1 MEERKDGTMCVIVQ
15 EEVRKEKGTLRI
27 IVWLEAAGEAGGGWA
42 TFPHQLQQHWGS
54 ALAGFL
60 KLG

>member
-1 MEERKDGTMCVIVQ
+1 MMCVIVQ
-15 EEVRKEKGTLRI
+15 EEVRKEKGTLGI
-27 IVWLEAAGEAGGGWA
+27 IVWLETAGEVGGGWG
-42 TFPHQLQQHWGS
+42 TFPHQLQQHRGY

>member
-1 MEERKDGTMCVIVQ
+1 MERRKRGRMCVIVQ
-15 EEVRKEKGTLRI
+15 EEVRKEKGTLGI
-27 IVWLEAAGEAGGGWA
+27 IVWLETAGEVGGGWG
-42 TFPHQLQQHWGS
+42 TFPHQLQQHRGY